1 MNLLESKL
9 LFIFLIITII
19 NGKIVNW
26 KRPMSL
32 EEKKNVLER
41 IKRLDKVKQKIC
53 NKCYPNYDPNFKS
66 NIWNEFFKK
75 KLWGIC
81 QTTTEENEIVEY
93 FIKMYTDGSNYYDQ
107 MQDLAK
113 NSYFQDYFSNVPGK
127 NAYKGNS
134 EINYDDWELPDDLC
148 PPNFWLNSWG
158 MHLDNL
164 QDNILALQTMVVIS
178 YLIENENKEID
189 QRKILYRKHENTN
202 WEQLFQESKIVQFN
216 RFLSTS
222 RSKFLDAY
230 KFWSRQIYIT
240 INIPPGIPCGMD
252 VDKYSSYEE
261 REVLIPPGT
270 FFRITKVEKK
280 IRLSREIVEIE
291 LTCLAVK
298 KVL

>member
-1 MNLLESKL
+1 MKL
-9 LFIFLIITII
+9 PKLKLVFIFFIITII

-26 KRPMSL
+26 KKPMSL
-32 EEKKNVLER
+32 VEKKNVLAR
-41 IKRLDKVKQKIC
+41 IRRLDTVVTKIC
-53 NKCYPNYDPNFKS
+53 NKCRAIQPRALKKCGTI
-66 NIWNEFFKK
+66 NIK
-75 KLWGIC
+75 
-81 QTTTEENEIVEY
+81 TEENEIVEY
-93 FIKMYTDGSNYYDQ
+93 IIKMYTDGSNYYDQ

-113 NSYFQDYFSNVPGK
+113 NSYFQDYFSYVPGK

-134 EINYDDWELPDDLC
+134 EINYDDWDLPDDIC
-148 PPNFWLNSWG
+148 PYPKSTSWPWG

-164 QDNILALQTMVVIS
+164 NDNIFALQTMVVIS

-202 WEQLFQESKIVQFN
+202 WEQVYQESKIVQFN

>member
-1 MNLLESKL
+1 MNLPKL
-9 LFIFLIITII
+9 KVVFIFFIITIV

-26 KRPMSL
+26 KKPMSL
-32 EEKKNVLER
+32 VEKKNVLAR
-41 IKRLDKVKQKIC
+41 IRRLDTVVTKIC
-53 NKCYPNYDPNFKS
+53 NKCRAIQPRAL
-66 NIWNEFFKK
+66 KK
-75 KLWGIC
+75 CGIIKIK
-81 QTTTEENEIVEY
+81 TEENEIVEY
-93 FIKMYTDGSNYYDQ
+93 IIKMYTDGSNYYDQ

-113 NSYFQDYFSNVPGK
+113 NSYFRDYFSNVPGK

-202 WEQLFQESKIVQFN
+202 WEQVYQESKIVQFN

-222 RSKFLDAY
+222 RSKFLTSN